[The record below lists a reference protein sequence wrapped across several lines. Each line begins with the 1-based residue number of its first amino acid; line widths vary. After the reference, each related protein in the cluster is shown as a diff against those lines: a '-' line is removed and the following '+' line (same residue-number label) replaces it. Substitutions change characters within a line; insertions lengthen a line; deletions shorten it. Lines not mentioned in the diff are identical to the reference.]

1 MGILLISAVLGAHAR
16 LAPGF
21 VASRDAPRRAKN
33 MLAFERQSAF
43 ETWLAQCPLEHAF
56 PSTYSVER
64 KVDQLTIS
72 CSWTVAPQTGRQVAS
87 AANGAGLGRPAE
99 DPSGSDMPHQAA
111 AEPTAAELAA
121 NISKLKAL
129 VPPEAMTAFM
139 SGTMSL
145 GRCSS
150 REAGASG
157 AALAAMLAQR
167 CASGPPDT
175 SAASVRETLSMIGMM
190 MPKPPGRSI
199 DS

>member
-1 MGILLISAVLGAHAR
+1 
-16 LAPGF
+16 
-21 VASRDAPRRAKN
+21 
-33 MLAFERQSAF
+33 MLAFERQFAF

-72 CSWTVAPQTGRQVAS
+72 CSWTVAPQTRRFHHA
-87 AANGAGLGRPAE
+87 L
-99 DPSGSDMPHQAA
+99 
-111 AEPTAAELAA
+111 EPTAAELAA

-139 SGTMSL
+139 SGTMS
-145 GRCSS
+145 S
-150 REAGASG
+150 EASASGTG

-175 SAASVRETLSMIGMM
+175 SAAGVRETLSMIGMM

>member
-1 MGILLISAVLGAHAR
+1 
-16 LAPGF
+16 
-21 VASRDAPRRAKN
+21 

-87 AANGAGLGRPAE
+87 AANGAGLGRPRL

-139 SGTMSL
+139 SGTMS
-145 GRCSS
+145 

-175 SAASVRETLSMIGMM
+175 SAAGVRETLSMIGMM

>member
-1 MGILLISAVLGAHAR
+1 
-16 LAPGF
+16 
-21 VASRDAPRRAKN
+21 

-56 PSTYSVER
+56 PSTYRVER

-87 AANGAGLGRPAE
+87 AANGAGLGRPAP
-99 DPSGSDMPHQAA
+99 DPSGSDKPHQAA

-139 SGTMSL
+139 SGNR
-145 GRCSS
+145 GSS
-150 REAGASG
+150 RPSSRKARGT
-157 AALAAMLAQR
+157 L
-167 CASGPPDT
+167 DT
-175 SAASVRETLSMIGMM
+175 SATPAKKMM
-190 MPKPPGRSI
+190 
-199 DS
+199 

>member
-1 MGILLISAVLGAHAR
+1 MSLLRSLDIHFTIRGHGFTHCDAPRHMRRDGLTIQQLPNQGLDVFNGEAKIIDLSDLPLPTRFTPELISARAGVIREGDMVVLRSDLTNRMGYESRQWH
-16 LAPGF
+16 LA
-21 VASRDAPRRAKN
+21 APN
-33 MLAFERQSAF
+33 L
-43 ETWLAQCPLEHAF
+43 
-56 PSTYSVER
+56 
-64 KVDQLTIS
+64 
-72 CSWTVAPQTGRQVAS
+72 
-87 AANGAGLGRPAE
+87 
-99 DPSGSDMPHQAA
+99 
-111 AEPTAAELAA
+111 EPTAAELAA

-139 SGTMSL
+139 SGTMS
-145 GRCSS
+145 

-175 SAASVRETLSMIGMM
+175 SAAGVRETLSMIGMM